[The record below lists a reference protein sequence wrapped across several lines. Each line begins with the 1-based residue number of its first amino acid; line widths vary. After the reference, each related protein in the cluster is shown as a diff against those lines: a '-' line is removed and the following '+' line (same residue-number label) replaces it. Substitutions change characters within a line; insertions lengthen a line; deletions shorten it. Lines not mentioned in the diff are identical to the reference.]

1 MFIARESKM
10 LNLGAG
16 GVKSTTINLTFAE
29 FVKEQTGSLGMRIM
43 CPKGATYLPVDCC
56 FKELAL

>member
-1 MFIARESKM
+1 M
-10 LNLGAG
+10 LNLVAG
-16 GVKSTTINLTFAE
+16 GVKSTTINLTFVE